1 MAARQG
7 GRRELPEFLQTILI
21 YAREG
26 FAEVNAVQGLVI
38 ALIATLVMTRWS
50 RILIVVAGAVVA
62 NIAVDLLQPVMF
74 AQADLRLPPV
84 LETAWWNHLLLL
96 SAGFLV
102 VIGILFSI
110 KRVVTKV

>member
-1 MAARQG
+1 MASPEG

-38 ALIATLVMTRWS
+38 ALIATLMMTRWS
-50 RILIVVAGAVVA
+50 RILFVVAGAVVA

-74 AQADLRLPPV
+74 EQAEFRLPPV
-84 LETAWWNHLLLL
+84 LEIGWWNHLLLL
-96 SAGFLV
+96 FAGFLV
-102 VIGILFSI
+102 VIGIMFSI
-110 KRVVTKV
+110 KRVVTKG